1 MLFSQEL
8 PSSSIVEGWLT
19 GHIEDNFIVIRVV
32 YFGWWKSI
40 NENGDVDFRY
50 NYDEGVGEMQW
61 NKLVWVK
68 TTVEMIGISRALSPS
83 QLFYTMSKMFTIGEL
98 KKKVKSAED

>member
-1 MLFSQEL
+1 MLTLGTITMKEWARCNETNLCEL
-8 PSSSIVEGWLT
+8 
-19 GHIEDNFIVIRVV
+19 
-32 YFGWWKSI
+32 
-40 NENGDVDFRY
+40 
-50 NYDEGVGEMQW
+50 
-61 NKLVWVK
+61 K